1 MSEDFIEQPNGRLVA
16 GPQRE
21 SGIEGRGKPAL
32 PVIILFAWLMT
43 TLSAFA
49 LGMLIASPTDYHDL
63 MREELIGQGCQWE
76 FGAVPGLEADRAKLE
91 NVVRTY
97 AASQQASYRNVK
109 WGIYDIPGSSPLH
122 EAYPDA
128 AYLGLVTGE
137 RCL

>member
-1 MSEDFIEQPNGRLVA
+1 MSETPQERDARLGITG
-16 GPQRE
+16 GPPRE
-21 SGIEGRGKPAL
+21 SGIETRGKPTL
-32 PVIILFAWLMT
+32 RVILFAWLMIS
-43 TLSAFA
+43 LPAFA

-97 AASQQASYRNVK
+97 AASQQASYRSVR
-109 WGIYDIPGSSPLH
+109 WGIYDIPESSPLH